1 MEGAA
6 RDWRW
11 SVLAYA
17 LALALTLAVTTVI
30 VVALGHDP
38 IPAYRTA
45 LKDSVG
51 TIGGLSQT
59 LNRMTPLLLASLA
72 FALGFKAGAFNI
84 GMDGQI
90 YAGAILATGVGFLLA
105 DLEVGRI
112 VGLPVALL
120 AAGVGGALWILL
132 PAVMRVV
139 WGVNEIFT
147 TVMLNFVATLLVEYL
162 ATGPWNDPMAGEAIT
177 LPVPRGVTLPMLL
190 ARGGAHS
197 GVILAS
203 IVALAAWAFL
213 YRTRAGYELRAVGSN
228 PLAAQMAGISLRRV
242 HLLALLLSGAAAG
255 LGGGIEV
262 AGVHHRL
269 LLGLT
274 PDYGI
279 MGILIAVLAGFH
291 PVLLIPANFAFAVLV
306 AASDSLQRTVGFP
319 SAAVFM
325 LQALVVI
332 IVIGVQALQQ
342 RRRRFVI

>member
-1 MEGAA
+1 MEGAT

-11 SVLAYA
+11 GALAYV
-17 LALALTLAVTTVI
+17 LALALTLAVTTI
-30 VVALGHDP
+30 IIIALGHDP
-38 IPAYRTA
+38 VSAFRTA

-51 TIGGLSQT
+51 TVGGLAQT

-90 YAGAILATGVGFLLA
+90 YAGAILATGAGFLLG
-105 DLEVGRI
+105 DLGPGRI
-112 VGLPVALL
+112 VGVPVVLI
-120 AAGVGGALWILL
+120 AATLGGALWILL
-132 PAVMRVV
+132 PALMRVI

-147 TVMLNFVATLLVEYL
+147 TVMLNFVALYLVEYL
-162 ATGPWNDPMAGEAIT
+162 STGPWNDPMAGEAIT

-190 ARGGAHS
+190 PRGGAHS
-197 GVILAS
+197 GVLLAAA
-203 IVALAAWAFL
+203 VAVAAWAFL
-213 YRTRAGYELRAVGSN
+213 YRTRAGYELRATGSN
-228 PLAAQMAGISLRRV
+228 PLASQLAGISLGRIQV
-242 HLLALLLSGAAAG
+242 LALLLSGAAAG

-262 AGVHHRL
+262 AGVYHRL

-279 MGILIAVLAGFH
+279 MGILIAVLGRFH

-332 IVIGVQALQQ
+332 VVIGVQAL
-342 RRRRFVI
+342 